1 MNCLAVGNPIKGF
14 PRSASSGKLLVCL
27 RKYAAAKIQNI
38 PTRHFAPQNARR
50 RDIAGASA
58 EAHFFY
64 YCSRPGREEIRFRLL
79 RKARRGAAP
88 FTPRDFLKKIE

>member
-58 EAHFFY
+58 EAHFFITV
-64 YCSRPGREEIRFRLL
+64 R
-79 RKARRGAAP
+79 ARGAK
-88 FTPRDFLKKIE
+88 R